1 MKNKSLVIALGLI
14 LVGTILRLLPHA
26 ANVAP
31 IGAIALLAGTLL
43 PKKVAWLIP
52 VVTML
57 ITDSILGWHSL
68 VWWVYGSFAL
78 VAFLPLLTQ
87 RLITLKNIVGLSLLG
102 SVLFYLITNFGVWL
116 TTGMYAQ
123 DVSGLINCYV
133 LALPFFRN
141 TIIGDLYFSA
151 LLFGGWQLSQDI
163 NQGRYGIMTAI
174 KAGLPLNRA

>member
-68 VWWVYGSFAL
+68 VWW
-78 VAFLPLLTQ
+78 
-87 RLITLKNIVGLSLLG
+87 
-102 SVLFYLITNFGVWL
+102 
-116 TTGMYAQ
+116 
-123 DVSGLINCYV
+123 
-133 LALPFFRN
+133 PFCRYSRN
-141 TIIGDLYFSA
+141 D
-151 LLFGGWQLSQDI
+151 
-163 NQGRYGIMTAI
+163 
-174 KAGLPLNRA
+174 